1 MIQPIEAYLETFQP
15 EDYLRKA
22 LTPLGSQR
30 TLRIGQE
37 HTPGHSDG
45 MTNDKEFHARPQK
58 DLSSWQDIS
67 S

>member
-1 MIQPIEAYLETFQP
+1 MIQPIKAYLETLQP
-15 EDYLRKA
+15 QDRLRKA

-37 HTPGHSDG
+37 HTPRHSNG

-58 DLSSWQDIS
+58 DSSS
-67 S
+67 